1 MNTRLDVQAF
11 WRGARARA
19 AVPVGGVA
27 VFALRAAGFFQ
38 FNGYAPLDVFAQIV
52 QGAFGS
58 ALAVNTTLG
67 KTLPILLCALATALP
82 ARMGLISVGAEG
94 QLYFGA
100 LAGTAAVLQLPTA
113 PMPELLPAALLL
125 TALGGAV
132 WGALPGLLRAVL
144 GVNETIV
151 TILMNYLGI
160 QLVEYAVYGPWK
172 DAANLGWPATIAFPE
187 AARFPRLAIGG
198 LSSNW
203 ALVLALLLALALH
216 LLVQRSRWG
225 TALALLRSNPR
236 VARMGGLSHARHAVA
251 VMALAGAMAGLA
263 GYVQTANVQH
273 HLQPDISSGYGY
285 VGFLVAWLAGQD
297 FLRII
302 PLALVM
308 GGLLSA
314 ADALQL
320 FAQLPFANTV
330 VLQAL
335 LFISVL
341 GVGAWRARRTGVT
354 A

>member
-1 MNTRLDVQAF
+1 MSPRRLLSSL
-11 WRGARARA
+11 W
-19 AVPVGGVA
+19 VPTLGLG
-27 VFALRAAGFFQ
+27 VFALLAAGFFYV
-38 FNGYAPLDVFAQIV
+38 NGYAPMSIFAQIV
-52 QGAFGS
+52 QGAFGN
-58 ALAVNTTLG
+58 ALSINTTLT
-67 KTLPILLCALATALP
+67 KTIPILLCAMATALP
-82 ARMGLISVGAEG
+82 ARMGLISLGAEG

-100 LAGTAAVLQLPTA
+100 LAGTAVVLRMLEAPAV
-113 PMPELLPAALLL
+113 ELLPAALALSL
-125 TALGGAV
+125 LGGAL
-132 WGALPGLLRAVL
+132 WGALPGLLRARL

-172 DAANLGWPATIAFPE
+172 DAGNLGWPATVAFPA
-187 AARFPRLAIGG
+187 AARFPQLAAGA

-203 ALVLALLLALALH
+203 ALVLALLLALTLH
-216 LLVQRSRWG
+216 LLLEHSRWG

-236 VARMGGLSHARHAVA
+236 VARMSGLSYTGHAVA
-251 VMALAGAMAGLA
+251 VMALAGALAGLA
-263 GYVQTANVQH
+263 GYVQTANVQA

-285 VGFLVAWLAGQD
+285 VGFLVAWLAGQNL
-297 FLRII
+297 LRIV

-341 GVGAWRARRTGVT
+341 AVGAVHARRSSGRR

>member
-1 MNTRLDVQAF
+1 MNLRMS
-11 WRGARARA
+11 WRTACGRA
-19 AVPVGGVA
+19 AVPLGGVA
-27 VFALRAAGFFQ
+27 VFALLAAGFFLA
-38 FNGYAPLDVFAQIV
+38 NGYAPLDIFAQIA

-58 ALAVNTTLG
+58 ALSINTTLS

-100 LAGTAAVLQLPTA
+100 LAGTAAVLQLA
-113 PMPELLPAALLL
+113 SASRPELLPAALLL
-125 TALGGAV
+125 TLVGGAA
-132 WGALPGLLRAVL
+132 WGALPGLLRAWL

-160 QLVEYAVYGPWK
+160 QLVEYFVYGPWK

-187 AARFPRLAIGG
+187 AARLPRLAAGP

-203 ALVLALLLALALH
+203 GLLLALLLALVLH
-216 LLVQRSRWG
+216 LLARRSRWG
-225 TALALLRSNPR
+225 AALALLRSNPR
-236 VARMGGLSHARHAVA
+236 VARMGGLSHARHAVG

-297 FLRII
+297 FLRIV
-302 PLALVM
+302 PLAVVM

-341 GVGAWRARRTGVT
+341 GVGAWRARRAGLRGEP

>member
-1 MNTRLDVQAF
+1 MTAKRLYACLSSRMFVP
-11 WRGARARA
+11 
-19 AVPVGGVA
+19 AVGVA
-27 VFALRAAGFFQ
+27 VFALLAAGFFYM
-38 FNGYAPLDVFAQIV
+38 NGYAPLTIFAQIV

-58 ALAVNTTLG
+58 ALSVNTTLA
-67 KTLPILLCALATALP
+67 KTIPILFCAMATALP

-100 LAGTAAVLQLPTA
+100 LAGTAAVLRMLDA
-113 PMPELLPAALLL
+113 PAFELLPAALALSV
-125 TALGGAV
+125 LGGAL
-132 WGALPGLLRAVL
+132 WGALPGLLRARL

-172 DAANLGWPATIAFPE
+172 DAGNLGWPATVAFP
-187 AARFPRLAIGG
+187 AASRFPQLTAGA

-203 ALVLALLLALALH
+203 ALVLALLLALLLH
-216 LLVQRSRWG
+216 LLVEYSRWG

-236 VARMGGLSHARHAVA
+236 VARMSGLSYSRYAVA
-251 VMALAGAMAGLA
+251 VMALAGALAGVA
-263 GYVQTANVQH
+263 GYVQTANVQS

-285 VGFLVAWLAGQD
+285 VGFLVAWLAGQKL
-297 FLRII
+297 LRIV
-302 PLALVM
+302 PLSLVM

-330 VLQAL
+330 VLQAM

-341 GVGAWRARRTGVT
+341 AVGALHARHVGGGRA
-354 A
+354 

>member
-1 MNTRLDVQAF
+1 MSPRRLLSSL
-11 WRGARARA
+11 W
-19 AVPVGGVA
+19 VPTLGLG
-27 VFALRAAGFFQ
+27 VFALLAAGFFYV
-38 FNGYAPLDVFAQIV
+38 NGYAPMSIFAQIV
-52 QGAFGS
+52 QGAFGN
-58 ALAVNTTLG
+58 ALSINTTLT
-67 KTLPILLCALATALP
+67 KTIPILLCAMATALP

-100 LAGTAAVLQLPTA
+100 LAGTAVVLRMLEAPAV
-113 PMPELLPAALLL
+113 ELLPAALALSL
-125 TALGGAV
+125 LGGAL
-132 WGALPGLLRAVL
+132 WGALPGLLRARL

-172 DAANLGWPATIAFPE
+172 DAGNLGWPATVAFPA
-187 AARFPRLAIGG
+187 AARFPQLAAGA

-203 ALVLALLLALALH
+203 ALVLALLLALTLH
-216 LLVQRSRWG
+216 LLLEHSRWG

-236 VARMGGLSHARHAVA
+236 VARMSGLSYTGHAVA
-251 VMALAGAMAGLA
+251 VMALAGALAGLA
-263 GYVQTANVQH
+263 GYVQTANVQA

-285 VGFLVAWLAGQD
+285 VGFLVAWLAGQNL
-297 FLRII
+297 LRIV

-341 GVGAWRARRTGVT
+341 AVGAVHARRSSGRR

>member
-1 MNTRLDVQAF
+1 MKAARLAPPL
-11 WRGARARA
+11 RAACSRL

-27 VFALRAAGFFQ
+27 VFVLLAAGFFLA
-38 FNGYAPLDVFAQIV
+38 NGYAPLSIFVQIV
-52 QGAFGS
+52 QGAFGN
-58 ALAVNTTLG
+58 ALSFNTTLT
-67 KTLPILLCALATALP
+67 KTLPILFCALATALP

-100 LAGTAAVLQLPTA
+100 LAGTAAVLHLSAA
-113 PMPELLPAALLL
+113 PAPELLPAALAL
-125 TALGGAV
+125 TLLGGAA
-132 WGALPGLLRAVL
+132 WGALPGLLRALL

-151 TILMNYLGI
+151 TILLNYVGI

-172 DAANLGWPATIAFPE
+172 DAANLGWPATIAFPA
-187 AARFPRLAIGG
+187 AARFPQIAAGA

-203 ALVLALLLALALH
+203 ALPLALLLALALH
-216 LLVQRSRWG
+216 LFVEKSRWG
-225 TALALLRSNPR
+225 TGLGLLRSNPR
-236 VARMGGLSHARHAVA
+236 VARMSGLSYARHAVA
-251 VMALAGAMAGLA
+251 VMALAGALAGLA
-263 GYVQTANVQH
+263 GYVQTANVQG

-285 VGFLVAWLAGQD
+285 VGFLVAWLAGQN
-297 FLRII
+297 FLRIV

-308 GGLLSA
+308 GALLSA

-341 GVGAWRARRTGVT
+341 GVGAWRARRAAG
-354 A
+354 ARA

>member
-1 MNTRLDVQAF
+1 MKPRDIAARLL
-11 WRGARARA
+11 
-19 AVPVGGVA
+19 VPAGGVG
-27 VFALRAAGFFQ
+27 VFLALAAGFFYA
-38 FNGYAPLDVFAQIV
+38 NGYAPLDIFSQIV

-58 ALAVNTTLG
+58 ALSINTTLT
-67 KTLPILLCALATALP
+67 KTIPILFCAMATALP

-100 LAGTAAVLQLPTA
+100 LAGTAAVLHLTVA
-113 PMPELLPAALLL
+113 PGFELLPAALAL
-125 TALGGAV
+125 TLLGGAL
-132 WGALPGLLRAVL
+132 WGSIPGLLRATL

-172 DAANLGWPATIAFPE
+172 DAANLGWPATIAFPS
-187 AARFPRLAIGG
+187 AARFAPLAAGA

-203 ALVLALLLALALH
+203 ALALALLLALALH
-216 LLVQRSRWG
+216 LLVERSRWG

-236 VARMGGLSHARHAVA
+236 VARMSGLSYARHAVA
-251 VMALAGAMAGLA
+251 VMALAGALAGLA
-263 GYVQTANVQH
+263 GYVQTANVQG

-285 VGFLVAWLAGQD
+285 IGFLVAWLAGQD
-297 FLRII
+297 FLRIV

-320 FAQLPFANTV
+320 FAHLPFANTV

-341 GVGAWRARRTGVT
+341 GVGALRARRTAGT
-354 A
+354 RA